1 MPYTSWFTIDNAGKL
16 FPIVTESYRS
26 SYFRMAVTLK
36 ELIDPV
42 ILQQAAIQTLTR
54 FPNFNT
60 RLKRGFFWN
69 YLETQNKPFKVKVEP
84 NLFGSQS
91 NPYDHRKHLIEIY
104 FHRNRI
110 AIEVFH
116 AITDGRG
123 GIEFLKTLTLAYLK
137 LKQLPVTSEGVIFD
151 PLDQVTESELEDSF
165 AKKIL
170 PGKSE
175 FLPTKKAYHIRGTY
189 FQYLGHYLTHLE
201 FSSAS
206 LLALARKKN
215 TTITTVIASVLTY
228 ILIARQKAEHP
239 KVSKPIILSIPVDMR
254 KYFPSNTMK
263 NFVMTINIGKI
274 YPEDSSFDD
283 ILTYIHAQLIQGQTA
298 EKLAPQIRANM
309 KAETMLFIRFVPL
322 FIKNLIVRY
331 VFNRVGEPALSLTI
345 SNLGKVTMPASTV
358 PYIDHFEFMLCST
371 HVMPIN
377 LGIVSFEDKLVLTF
391 SRIIEDRTV
400 IQQVVD
406 YFDKQLNL
414 TMIVSSN
421 RWDEQP

>member
-1 MPYTSWFTIDNAGKL
+1 MPYTSWFMIDNAGKL
-16 FPIVTESYRS
+16 FPIVTEAYRS

-36 ELIDPV
+36 DSIDPV
-42 ILQQAAIQTLTR
+42 ILQQAALQTLTR

-60 RLKRGFFWN
+60 RLKRGLFWN
-69 YLETQNKPFKVKVEP
+69 YLETQNLPFKVKPDP

-91 NPYDHRKHLIEIY
+91 NPYDHRKHLVEIY
-104 FHRNRI
+104 FHRHRI

-137 LKQLPVTSEGVIFD
+137 LKQLPVESEGLIMD

-175 FLPTKKAYHIRGTY
+175 FLPTKKAYHLRGTY
-189 FQYLGHYLTHLE
+189 FQHVGHYLTHLE
-201 FSSAS
+201 FSSQEF
-206 LLALARKKN
+206 LALAREKK
-215 TTITTVIASVLTY
+215 TTITAVIASVLTY
-228 ILIARQKAEHP
+228 MLIAKQKEDRP
-239 KVSKPIILSIPVDMR
+239 KVKRPIILSIPVDMR
-254 KYFPSNTMK
+254 KYFPSTTMK

-274 YPEDSSFDD
+274 YPDDSSFDD
-283 ILTYIHAQLIQGQTA
+283 ILSYIHRQLIDGQTA

-309 KAETMLFIRFVPL
+309 KAETMLLLRFVPL

-331 VFNRVGEPALSLTI
+331 VFNRVGEPALTFTM
-345 SNLGKVTMPASTV
+345 SNLGKVTMPVSTI
-358 PYIDHFEFMLCST
+358 PYIDHFEFMICST

-377 LGIVSFEDKLVLTF
+377 LGIVSFEDKLILTF
-391 SRIIEDRTV
+391 SRIIEDRTL
-400 IQQVVD
+400 IQQCVD
-406 YFDKQLNL
+406 YFKKELNL
-414 TMIVSSN
+414 TMMVSSN
-421 RWDEQP
+421 RWDEQA